1 MAKLIDINGLR
12 AVVAKINGDTKAL
25 KVLID
30 GKANATH
37 EHVAA
42 DVKFDDGKNLVEKL
56 AEIQAGGNVSLEG
69 YATEAYV
76 QGQIE
81 ALIDGAPEA
90 LDTLK
95 ELAAAL
101 GDDANFASTM
111 VTEFAKKVDKVE
123 GQRLITQEEA
133 AKLAG
138 LENYNDAALAGRVA
152 ALEGINHDDFA
163 KAADLANK
171 VDKED
176 GKVLIAQTEL
186 DRLAGLHNYDD
197 AALIGRV
204 AALEAIDHS
213 VFLKADAIADMA
225 TKQDL
230 ADLETRIG
238 QAAVDAVPEHYE
250 KVEVAEGQEAPA
262 DAKVVVADDAVD
274 FDPATQVKVSD
285 VNGAAQVG
293 ETVVFVP
300 AQEGQAATGIYQTI
314 ENKVQE
320 VAGYEVATEEEL
332 LAMYDEV
339 KAEQPQA

>member
-25 KVLID
+25 KALID
-30 GKANATH
+30 AKADASH
-37 EHVAA
+37 EHLAA
-42 DVKFDDGKNLVEKL
+42 NVKFDDGKSLVEKL
-56 AEIQAGGNVSLEG
+56 AEIQTGGQVDLSG
-69 YATEAYV
+69 YATQEYV
-76 QGQIE
+76 QQQIG
-81 ALIDGAPEA
+81 ALVDGAPEA
-90 LDTLK
+90 LNTLK
-95 ELAAAL
+95 ELSAAL
-101 GDDANFASTM
+101 GDDANFAST
-111 VTEFAKKVDKVE
+111 VVQELAGKVDKVE
-123 GQRLITQEEA
+123 GSRLITQEEA

-197 AALIGRV
+197 AALVGRV

-262 DAKVVVADDAVD
+262 DAKVVVADDAVN

-293 ETVVFVP
+293 ETVIFVP

-339 KAEQPQA
+339 KAKEPQA

>member
-1 MAKLIDINGLR
+1 MAKLIDVNGLK
-12 AVVAKINGDTKAL
+12 AVVQKINADTKDIRAL
-25 KVLID
+25 LEGKAGAVHTHKPEDVVFSD
-30 GKANATH
+30 GKT
-37 EHVAA
+37 
-42 DVKFDDGKNLVEKL
+42 LIEKL
-56 AEIQAGGNVSLEG
+56 AEIQTGGQVDLTG
-69 YATEAYV
+69 YATQEYV
-76 QGQIE
+76 QQQLE
-81 ALIDGAPEA
+81 ALIGGAPEA

-101 GDDANFASTM
+101 GDNADFASTM
-111 VTEFAKKVDKVE
+111 TQELAKKVDKVE
-123 GQRLITQEEA
+123 GQRLITDEEA

-163 KAADLANK
+163 KAADLAGK
-171 VDKED
+171 VDKEE

-197 AALIGRV
+197 AALVGRV
-204 AALEAIDHS
+204 AALEAIDHEA
-213 VFLKADAIADMA
+213 FLKADAIADMA

-230 ADLETRIG
+230 ADLEARMG
-238 QAAVDAVPEHYE
+238 QAAIDAVPEHYE

-293 ETVVFVP
+293 ESVVFVP
-300 AQEGQAATGIYQTI
+300 AQEGQEATGIYETI

-339 KAEQPQA
+339 NTGEPQV

>member
-1 MAKLIDINGLR
+1 MAKLIDVNGLR

-25 KVLID
+25 KALID
-30 GKANATH
+30 AKADASH
-37 EHVAA
+37 EHLAA
-42 DVKFDDGKNLVEKL
+42 NVKFDDGKNLVEKL
-56 AEIQAGGNVSLEG
+56 AEIQTGGQVDLTG
-69 YATEAYV
+69 YATETYV
-76 QGQIE
+76 QQQIG
-81 ALIDGAPEA
+81 ALVDGAPEA
-90 LDTLK
+90 LNTLK
-95 ELAAAL
+95 ELSAAL

-123 GQRLITQEEA
+123 GSRLITQEEA
-133 AKLAG
+133 AKLEG
-138 LENYNDAALAGRVA
+138 LANYDDTNVKNRLA

-171 VDKED
+171 VDIEE